1 LTCNYLNLSLENA
14 LMTHGPRNGSILIS
28 DWKGASFGHIFRP
41 SISSIMKALD
51 YVQNASPLKT
61 RAIHVLNSSHL
72 FQTLFCK
79 YEN

>member
-1 LTCNYLNLSLENA
+1 
-14 LMTHGPRNGSILIS
+14 MTHGPRNGSILIS

-41 SISSIMKALD
+41 SISSIMKSLD

-61 RAIHVLNSSHL
+61 RAVHVLNSSHL

-79 YEN
+79 YES